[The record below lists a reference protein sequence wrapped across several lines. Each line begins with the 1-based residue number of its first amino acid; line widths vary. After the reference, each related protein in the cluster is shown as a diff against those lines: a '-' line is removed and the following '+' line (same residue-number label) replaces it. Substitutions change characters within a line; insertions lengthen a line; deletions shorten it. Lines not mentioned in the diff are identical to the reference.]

1 MKKFLTIIFVAM
13 LMLPL
18 SAIEHGAISPEGIVD
33 LLSTAGYEAY
43 VDQDGDAA
51 FFDEYGMEYW
61 IFLGYPDADQ
71 LMIQSAWAASA
82 GVTTDEANRIVN
94 ESNRMVF
101 TIRCYFEPLYRTF
114 FADYTL
120 PFSER
125 GLDDEAFIKAIDSF
139 VYESDL
145 YTDHLLAEGAL

>member
-1 MKKFLTIIFVAM
+1 MKKFLTVIFAAM

-18 SAIEHGAISPEGIVD
+18 SAIEHGAISPEGIVE
-33 LLSTAGYEAY
+33 LLSKAGYEAY

-61 IFLGYPDADQ
+61 IFLDYPDADQ
-71 LMIQSAWAASA
+71 LMIQSAWAAAA
-82 GVTTDEANRIVN
+82 GIATDEANRIAN

-120 PFSER
+120 PFSEQ

>member
-1 MKKFLTIIFVAM
+1 MKKFLTIIFAAM

>member
-82 GVTTDEANRIVN
+82 GVTTDEANRIAN

>member
-1 MKKFLTIIFVAM
+1 MKKFLTVIFAAM

-18 SAIEHGAISPEGIVD
+18 SAIEHGAISPEGIVE
-33 LLSTAGYEAY
+33 LLSKAGYEAY
-43 VDQDGDAA
+43 VDQDGDAV

-61 IFLGYPDADQ
+61 IFLDYPDANQ
-71 LMIQSAWAASA
+71 LMIQSAWAAAA
-82 GVTTDEANRIVN
+82 GIATDEANRIAN

>member
-1 MKKFLTIIFVAM
+1 MKKFLTIIFAAM

-43 VDQDGDAA
+43 VDQDGDAV

-61 IFLGYPDADQ
+61 IFLDYPDADQ

-82 GVTTDEANRIVN
+82 GVTIDDANRIAN

>member
-1 MKKFLTIIFVAM
+1 MKKFLTVIFAAM

-18 SAIEHGAISPEGIVD
+18 SAIEHGAISPEGIVE
-33 LLSTAGYEAY
+33 LLSKAGYEAY
-43 VDQDGDAA
+43 VDQDGDAV

-61 IFLGYPDADQ
+61 IFLDYPDANQ

-82 GVTTDEANRIVN
+82 GVTTDEANRIAN

>member
-1 MKKFLTIIFVAM
+1 MKKFLTIIFAAM

-101 TIRCYFEPLYRTF
+101 TIRCCFEPLYRTF

>member
-1 MKKFLTIIFVAM
+1 MKKFLTVIFAAM

-18 SAIEHGAISPEGIVD
+18 SAIEHGAISPEGIVE
-33 LLSTAGYEAY
+33 LLSKAGYEAY
-43 VDQDGDAA
+43 VDQDGDAV

-61 IFLGYPDADQ
+61 IFLDYPDADQ

-82 GVTTDEANRIVN
+82 GVTTDEANRIAN

>member
-1 MKKFLTIIFVAM
+1 MRSENVRAL
-13 LMLPL
+13 
-18 SAIEHGAISPEGIVD
+18 
-33 LLSTAGYEAY
+33 
-43 VDQDGDAA
+43 DAV

-61 IFLGYPDADQ
+61 IFLDYPDADQ

-82 GVTTDEANRIVN
+82 GVTTDEANRIAN

-101 TIRCYFEPLYRTF
+101 TIRCYFEPLYKTF

>member
-1 MKKFLTIIFVAM
+1 MKKFLTVIFAAM

-18 SAIEHGAISPEGIVD
+18 SAIEHGAISPEGIVE
-33 LLSTAGYEAY
+33 LLSKAGYEAY

-61 IFLGYPDADQ
+61 IFLDYPDADQ

>member
-1 MKKFLTIIFVAM
+1 MKKFLTIIFAAM

-18 SAIEHGAISPEGIVD
+18 SAIEHEAISPEDIAE
-33 LLSTAGYEAY
+33 LLSKAGYEAY

-61 IFLGYPDADQ
+61 IFLDSPDADQ
-71 LMIQSAWAASA
+71 LMIQSAWAAAA
-82 GVTTDEANRIVN
+82 GITADEANRIAN

-125 GLDDEAFIKAIDSF
+125 GLDDEAFIKAIGSF

-145 YTDHLLAEGAL
+145 YTDYLIAEGAL

>member
-1 MKKFLTIIFVAM
+1 MKKFLTVIFAAM

-18 SAIEHGAISPEGIVD
+18 SAIEHGAISPEGIVE
-33 LLSTAGYEAY
+33 LLSKAGYEAY

-61 IFLGYPDADQ
+61 IFLDYPDADQ
-71 LMIQSAWAASA
+71 LMIQSAWAAAA
-82 GVTTDEANRIVN
+82 GIATDAANRIAN

-101 TIRCYFEPLYRTF
+101 TIRCYFEPLYKTF

-120 PFSER
+120 PFSEQ

>member
-1 MKKFLTIIFVAM
+1 MKKFLTVIFAAM

-18 SAIEHGAISPEGIVD
+18 SAIEHGAISPEGIVE
-33 LLSTAGYEAY
+33 LLSKAGYEAY

-61 IFLGYPDADQ
+61 IFLDYPDADQ
-71 LMIQSAWAASA
+71 LMIQSAWAAAA
-82 GVTTDEANRIVN
+82 GIATDEANRIAN

-101 TIRCYFEPLYRTF
+101 TIRCYFEPLYKTF

-120 PFSER
+120 PFSEQ